1 MSKFLNFYKTS
12 APSETKVAA
21 AESDKL
27 YKKLRFQSFVAG
39 TLGYS
44 LYYVC
49 RTSLNVM
56 KQPIIDS
63 GFLDAAQLGV
73 IGSCLL
79 FAYAI
84 GKFVNGFLADHSN
97 IKRFMATGLLISALC
112 NFLMGALGFWE
123 GAASA
128 TGIGMFLAFAV
139 IWAISGWSQSMG
151 SPPAIIALSRW
162 YPITQRGTF
171 YGFFSAS
178 HNIGEWLSFLFV
190 GLVVAAFGW
199 QWGFFGSAT
208 AGIIGVVI
216 IVFFMHDTPESK
228 GLAPVEI
235 LAGEMTE
242 EEYAAAQAKKQAE
255 AAADKANKDEVT
267 ALQKKVLLNP
277 GVWII
282 ALSSAF
288 MYISR
293 YAINGWGTLFLQ
305 KVKGFELSEA
315 TFLISINALCGIFG
329 TVLSGWFSDKLFK
342 GDRRYPALLFGALN
356 SVALT
361 IFLYGGNSWWVNAL
375 AMVLFGTAIG
385 VLICFLGG
393 LMAVD
398 LVPRKASGAAL
409 GVVGMASYAAAGI
422 QDIVSGVLIDNNITT
437 EMVNGVAE
445 QVYDFGPAI
454 IFWIAASVIS
464 FVLPLFNWKKT
475 KVNR

>member
-1 MSKFLNFYKTS
+1 MSKFIDFYKTS
-12 APSETKVAA
+12 LPSEQKVAP
-21 AESDKL
+21 EKSEKL
-27 YKKLRFQSFVAG
+27 YKRLRFESFIAG

-73 IGSCLL
+73 VGSCLL

-84 GKFVNGFLADHSN
+84 GKFVNGFLSDHSN
-97 IKRFMATGLLISALC
+97 IKRFMATGLLVSALC
-112 NFLMGALGFWE
+112 NFLLGALGFWE
-123 GAASA
+123 GAVMASSM
-128 TGIGMFLAFAV
+128 GMFLAFAI
-139 IWAISGWSQSMG
+139 IWAVSGWSQSMG
-151 SPPAIIALSRW
+151 APPAIIALSRW
-162 YPITQRGTF
+162 YPISQRGTF

-208 AGIIGVVI
+208 AGVIGVII

-228 GLAPVEI
+228 GLPPVEV
-235 LAGEMTE
+235 LAKEMTP
-242 EEYAAAQAKKQAE
+242 EEYEAAQTKKKAE
-255 AAADKANKDEVT
+255 SENKAEKDEVS
-267 ALQKKVLLNP
+267 ALQKKVLANP

-329 TVLSGWFSDKLFK
+329 TVLSGWFSDKVFK

-361 IFLYGGNSWWVNAL
+361 IFLYGGNSWWVNAF

-422 QDIVSGVLIDNNITT
+422 QDIVSGQLIDKNITT
-437 EMVNGVAE
+437 EIVDGVSQ

-454 IFWIAASVIS
+454 VFWIAASVIS
-464 FVLPLFNWKKT
+464 FVLPLFNWSKT
-475 KVNR
+475 KVKR

>member
-1 MSKFLNFYKTS
+1 
-12 APSETKVAA
+12 
-21 AESDKL
+21 
-27 YKKLRFQSFVAG
+27 
-39 TLGYS
+39 
-44 LYYVC
+44 
-49 RTSLNVM
+49 
-56 KQPIIDS
+56 
-63 GFLDAAQLGV
+63 
-73 IGSCLL
+73 
-79 FAYAI
+79 
-84 GKFVNGFLADHSN
+84 
-97 IKRFMATGLLISALC
+97 
-112 NFLMGALGFWE
+112 
-123 GAASA
+123 
-128 TGIGMFLAFAV
+128 
-139 IWAISGWSQSMG
+139 
-151 SPPAIIALSRW
+151 LSRW
-162 YPITQRGTF
+162 YPISQRGTY

-235 LAGEMTE
+235 LAGEMTP
-242 EEYAAAQAKKQAE
+242 EEYETAQAEKKAQA
-255 AAADKANKDEVT
+255 AAADADKDEVS
-267 ALQKKVLLNP
+267 ALQKKVLLTP

-342 GDRRYPALLFGALN
+342 GDRRYPALIFGVLN
-356 SVALT
+356 TVALT

-422 QDIVSGVLIDNNITT
+422 QDIVSGQLIDKNITT
-437 EMVNGVAE
+437 EIIDGVSQ
-445 QVYDFGPAI
+445 QVYDFSPAI
-454 IFWIAASVIS
+454 VFWIAASVIS

>member
-21 AESDKL
+21 AESDKI

-128 TGIGMFLAFAV
+128 TGMGMFLAFAV

-242 EEYAAAQAKKQAE
+242 EEYAEAQAKKQAE
-255 AAADKANKDEVT
+255 AAAEAAEVKAEEEK
-267 ALQKKVLLNP
+267 
-277 GVWII
+277 
-282 ALSSAF
+282 
-288 MYISR
+288 
-293 YAINGWGTLFLQ
+293 
-305 KVKGFELSEA
+305 
-315 TFLISINALCGIFG
+315 
-329 TVLSGWFSDKLFK
+329 
-342 GDRRYPALLFGALN
+342 
-356 SVALT
+356 
-361 IFLYGGNSWWVNAL
+361 
-375 AMVLFGTAIG
+375 
-385 VLICFLGG
+385 
-393 LMAVD
+393 
-398 LVPRKASGAAL
+398 
-409 GVVGMASYAAAGI
+409 AAA
-422 QDIVSGVLIDNNITT
+422 
-437 EMVNGVAE
+437 EMAE
-445 QVYDFGPAI
+445 AEKAAMERLAEAEKAAAENLNAAEPPA
-454 IFWIAASVIS
+454 A
-464 FVLPLFNWKKT
+464 PQQ
-475 KVNR
+475 

>member
-12 APSETKVAA
+12 APSEAKVSAQ
-21 AESDKL
+21 ESDKL
-27 YKKLRFQSFVAG
+27 YKKLRFKSFVAG

-97 IKRFMATGLLISALC
+97 IKRFMATGLLVSALC

-162 YPITQRGTF
+162 YPISQRGTF

-235 LAGEMTE
+235 LAGEMTP
-242 EEYAAAQAKKQAE
+242 EEYEAAQAEKKAQ
-255 AAADKANKDEVT
+255 AAAANADKDEVS
-267 ALQKKVLLNP
+267 ALQKKVLLTP

-356 SVALT
+356 TVALC

-422 QDIVSGVLIDNNITT
+422 QDIVSGQLIDKNITT
-437 EMVNGVAE
+437 EIIDGVSQ

-454 IFWIAASVIS
+454 IFWIAASIIS

-475 KVNR
+475 KVSR

>member
-1 MSKFLNFYKTS
+1 MRILSAIKSFYRIPKPSAEKVEDARQEKLFKAFGFQTFL
-12 APSETKVAA
+12 
-21 AESDKL
+21 
-27 YKKLRFQSFVAG
+27 AG
-39 TLGYS
+39 TIGYS

-49 RTSLNVM
+49 RTSLNVV
-56 KQPIIDS
+56 KKPILDS
-63 GFLDAAQLGV
+63 GMLDASQLGL
-73 IGSCLL
+73 IGSVLL

-84 GKFVNGFLADHSN
+84 GKFVNGFLADHCN
-97 IKRFMATGLLISALC
+97 IKRFMATGLIVSAAA
-112 NFLMGALGFWE
+112 NFTLGILGF
-123 GAASA
+123 ASESMPTMLLFTLFA
-128 TGIGMFLAFAV
+128 IMWGIN
-139 IWAISGWSQSMG
+139 GWSQSMG
-151 SPPAIIALSRW
+151 APPAIIGLSRW
-162 YPITQRGTF
+162 FPLSKRGTF
-171 YGFFSAS
+171 YGFFSLS
-178 HNIGEWLSFLFV
+178 HNLGEWLSFLFV
-190 GLVVAAFGW
+190 GILVSVAGW
-199 QWGFFGSAT
+199 QWGFVGSSIA
-208 AGIIGVVI
+208 GVVGVI
-216 IVFFMHDTPESK
+216 VIVFLMHDNPQSK
-228 GLAPVEI
+228 GLPSVEEMSGETKVEEKKQESTGELQKMVLKTPAVWI
-235 LAGEMTE
+235 LA
-242 EEYAAAQAKKQAE
+242 AA
-255 AAADKANKDEVT
+255 
-267 ALQKKVLLNP
+267 
-277 GVWII
+277 
-282 ALSSAF
+282 SAF
-288 MYISR
+288 MYIAR

>member
-128 TGIGMFLAFAV
+128 TGMGMFLAFAV

-356 SVALT
+356 SVALA

-475 KVNR
+475 KVSR